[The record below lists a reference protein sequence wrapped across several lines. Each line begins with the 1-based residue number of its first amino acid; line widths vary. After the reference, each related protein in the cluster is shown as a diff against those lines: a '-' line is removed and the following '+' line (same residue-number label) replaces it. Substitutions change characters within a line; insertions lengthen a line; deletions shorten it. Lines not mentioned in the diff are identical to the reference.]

1 MSTLVIRLL
10 GRPEIERDGVVAA
23 APRGHKAWA
32 VLAYVVLAE
41 RRVGRARLAELI
53 FGGADDPLGAL
64 RWTLAQLRRSL
75 SVADSLRGDPLEL
88 GLPAGAAVDVCA
100 LVSGDL
106 DPALARGELLEGVN
120 PGAGAV
126 FDA

>member
-53 FGGADDPLGAL
+53 LAVPTTPWGRCAGRWRSCAVHSAL
-64 RWTLAQLRRSL
+64 PTRYAETRWSSGCRRVPQWTCARWFPATWIPRSL
-75 SVADSLRGDPLEL
+75 
-88 GLPAGAAVDVCA
+88 AASCWKA
-100 LVSGDL
+100 
-106 DPALARGELLEGVN
+106 
-120 PGAGAV
+120 
-126 FDA
+126 